1 VSDVYWARSGHE
13 HPVPKGFVGYTDKVS
28 FPYVGDVGRA
38 KQLLAEAG
46 YRDEVSVPVTVNDKA
61 QLRREPEVVPGPVRP
76 RRRQSGDPNRAV
88 STQPRTAEGFRTL
101 RRHRAAARDNA
112 FISRGYQGLETPI
125 GPKSYRRLDVHRMK

>member
-1 VSDVYWARSGHE
+1 MSDVYWARSGHE

-38 KQLLAEAG
+38 KQLLAEAS

-61 QLRREPEVVPGPVRP
+61 QLRRELEVVSGQFARVAVRVAI
-76 RRRQSGDPNRAV
+76 QMTHVA
-88 STQPRTAEGFRTL
+88 RTAEGFRTL

-112 FISRGYQGLETPI
+112 FISRGYRLLETPI
-125 GPKSYRRLDVHRMK
+125 GPKSYRRLDVRRMK

>member
-1 VSDVYWARSGHE
+1 MSDVYWARSGHE

-61 QLRREPEVVPGPVRP
+61 QLRRELEVVSGQFARVAVRVAIQMTHVRP
-76 RRRQSGDPNRAV
+76 KRGRQKASAHSGGTGRRPEITLS
-88 STQPRTAEGFRTL
+88 FR
-101 RRHRAAARDNA
+101 
-112 FISRGYQGLETPI
+112 
-125 GPKSYRRLDVHRMK
+125 